1 MAGIHRFSRIEQM
14 IGAQGLECLK
24 GKTVTLVGLGA
35 VGGYAL
41 EGLSRSGI
49 GALRLVDFDRVEISN
64 FNRQILA
71 VENNLGKLKS
81 DCALERV
88 QQINPDCRVV
98 AFPVFLDKNNLAEFL
113 AEPGD
118 LVIDAIDSLEAKADL
133 LEFCWKRGIPV
144 LSSMGAARK
153 RNPLGLCRADL
164 MDTQVC
170 PLAKKLRL
178 ELKKRGVD
186 RGISVIY
193 SREKPSDLAPP
204 VQPVKGERAPLGSF
218 PAVTAMFGLNLSQ
231 WALEILLG
239 DSIGS

>member
-1 MAGIHRFSRIEQM
+1 MDIHRFSRIEQM
-14 IGAQGLECLK
+14 IGSEGLEVLSR
-24 GKTVTLVGLGA
+24 KTVTLVGLGA

-41 EGLSRSGI
+41 EGLCRSGI
-49 GALRLVDFDRVEISN
+49 GHLRLIDFDRVEISN

-81 DCALERV
+81 DCARERV
-88 QQINPDCRVV
+88 AQINPDCSVQT
-98 AFPVFLDKNNLAEFL
+98 FPLFLDKRNLSKIL
-113 AEPGD
+113 DEPGD
-118 LVIDAIDSLEAKADL
+118 LVIDAIDSLDAKADL
-133 LEFCWKRGIPV
+133 LEYCWTRKIPV

-153 RNPLGLCRADL
+153 RNPLGLNRADL

-178 ELKKRGVD
+178 NLKGRGVG
-186 RGISVIY
+186 RGIRVIF
-193 SREKPSDLAPP
+193 SREKPSDLPP
-204 VQPVKGERAPLGSF
+204 PITPQKGERAPLGSY

-239 DSIGS
+239 DSFGT